1 MYCVQLEPQCP
12 VFKSRSTHSA
22 GDDLLAGG
30 R

>member
-12 VFKSRSTHSA
+12 VLNSRSTHRA
-22 GDDLLAGG
+22 GDDMLAGG